1 MMPISIRT
9 DRAPTPSPPAM
20 SFTLTIDFNKPLAL
34 FPLNQCVLLPHTTA
48 PLHIFEERYR
58 AMTRDALDSA
68 GLIAMA
74 VFDGDDFKDDYEGRP
89 PIRDHLCVGYIVQHD
104 RFPDGRYNILLQ
116 GVARAKLRE
125 EVEPG
130 AGGYRRA
137 MLKPTERSAME
148 IDLDAQRQ
156 ALEVLLEDDALQQ
169 LAGVTAV
176 QNWATPELPTAA
188 LTDLAWNTLS
198 RDREERYGVLAE
210 PCPIRRADRL
220 ISMLRQT
227 RRTLQIAQ
235 RMGPCTGEHGL
246 GLN

>member
-1 MMPISIRT
+1 
-9 DRAPTPSPPAM
+9 M
-20 SFTLTIDFNKPLAL
+20 SFTLTIDFNKPIAL

-48 PLHIFEERYR
+48 PLHIFENRYR

-74 VFDGDDFKDDYEGRP
+74 VLDRNTCDPSSPTPPRIRP
-89 PIRDHLCVGYIVQHD
+89 HVCVGYIVQHD

-116 GVARAKLRE
+116 GVARAALRE
-125 EVEPG
+125 EVEPDP
-130 AGGYRRA
+130 GGYRRA
-137 MLKPTERSAME
+137 VLRPIEQNAME
-148 IDLDAQRQ
+148 IDLETQRQ
-156 ALEVLLEDDALQQ
+156 TLDRLLADAALKQ
-169 LAGVTAV
+169 LAGVSAV
-176 QNWATPELPTAA
+176 QNWSTPELPTAA

-198 RDREERYGVLAE
+198 RDREERYGVLSE

-220 ISMLRQT
+220 ITMLRQT
-227 RRTLQIAQ
+227 RKTLQIAD